1 MLKDKDKTNKVIKFL
16 CDQITLG
23 KQLANTDAFSM
34 FKGGGFFE
42 HSRIWNGKLDA
53 FLTEVEKWNS
63 LNEEILRTYFNEN
76 RFIEDYRKCKAD
88 TFNAYF
94 TNKVVKARDEIH
106 KKINYFDS
114 IITRLKLLQEEII
127 IEPFSI
133 KNDRQNSLDAKHPDA
148 PSVFISY
155 SWDSDEHKAWVLS
168 LAHQL
173 ASFYIYVYLD
183 RYDLTAGKD
192 MTHFMENAISKSK
205 HVLIILTPNY
215 KLKAEKRKGGVGY
228 ETSIIT
234 AQIFKDNLSDK
245 FIPILKDGT
254 LETSVPVF
262 LSTKINIDMTKEIDF
277 KKSFDQ
283 LVRTIHHEPLI
294 TRPQLGKKP
303 NFHK

>member
-1 MLKDKDKTNKVIKFL
+1 MLKDKDKTNKVIKLL
-16 CDQITLG
+16 CDQITVG
-23 KQLANTDAFSM
+23 KLLANTDAFSM

-42 HSRIWNGKLDA
+42 HSRTWNEKLDT
-53 FLTEVEKWNS
+53 FLTKVEKWDS
-63 LNEEILRTYFNEN
+63 LNEEILRTYFDEY

-88 TFNAYF
+88 IFNAYF

-106 KKINYFDS
+106 KKINYFDG
-114 IITRLKLLQEEII
+114 IITRLKLLQEEYV
-127 IEPFSI
+127 EPSPV
-133 KNDRQNSLDAKHPDA
+133 KSDSQDSLDDNNTDA

-155 SWDSDEHKAWVLS
+155 SWDSDEHRAWVLS
-168 LAHQL
+168 LANRL
-173 ASFYIYVYLD
+173 AKNYIYVYLD

-192 MTHFMENAISKSK
+192 MTHFMENAVSKSK

-262 LSTKINIDMTKEIDF
+262 LSTKINIDMTKESDF
-277 KKSFDQ
+277 KKSFEQ
-283 LVRTIHHEPLI
+283 LLRTIHHEPLI

-303 NFHK
+303 NFRK

>member
-1 MLKDKDKTNKVIKFL
+1 MLKDKDKTNKVIKLL

-23 KQLANTDAFSM
+23 KLLANTDAFSM

-42 HSRIWNGKLDA
+42 HSRTWNEKLDT
-53 FLTEVEKWNS
+53 FLTKVEKWDS
-63 LNEEILRTYFNEN
+63 LNEEILRTYFDEY

-88 TFNAYF
+88 IFNAYF

-106 KKINYFDS
+106 KKINYFDG
-114 IITRLKLLQEEII
+114 IITRLELLQEEYV
-127 IEPFSI
+127 ESSPVKS
-133 KNDRQNSLDAKHPDA
+133 DSQDSLDDNNTDA

-155 SWDSDEHKAWVLS
+155 SWDSDEHRAWVLS
-168 LAHQL
+168 LANRL
-173 ASFYIYVYLD
+173 AKNYIYVYLD

-192 MTHFMENAISKSK
+192 MTHFMENAVSKSK

-262 LSTKINIDMTKEIDF
+262 LSTKINIDMTKESDF
-277 KKSFDQ
+277 KKSFEQ
-283 LVRTIHHEPLI
+283 LLRTIHHEPLI

-303 NFHK
+303 NFRK

>member
-1 MLKDKDKTNKVIKFL
+1 MLKDKDKTNKVIKLL

-23 KQLANTDAFSM
+23 KLLANTDAFSM

-42 HSRIWNGKLDA
+42 HSRTWNEKLDT
-53 FLTEVEKWNS
+53 FLTKVEKWDS
-63 LNEEILRTYFNEN
+63 LNEEILRTYFDEY

-88 TFNAYF
+88 IFNAYF

-106 KKINYFDS
+106 KKINYFDG
-114 IITRLKLLQEEII
+114 IITRLKLLQEEYV
-127 IEPFSI
+127 EPSPV
-133 KNDRQNSLDAKHPDA
+133 KSDSQDSLDDNNTDA

-155 SWDSDEHKAWVLS
+155 SWDSDEHRAWVLS
-168 LAHQL
+168 LANRL
-173 ASFYIYVYLD
+173 AKNYIYVYLD

-192 MTHFMENAISKSK
+192 MTHFMENAVSKSK

-254 LETSVPVF
+254 IETSVPVF
-262 LSTKINIDMTKEIDF
+262 LSTKINIDMTKESDF
-277 KKSFDQ
+277 KKSFEQ
-283 LVRTIHHEPLI
+283 LLRTIHHEPLI

-303 NFHK
+303 NFRK